1 MHDYQVNHLYR
12 SQADYPALLNK
23 VPDGPEPLYFLGDF
37 KPAMFE
43 KALAVVGSRAMTM
56 YGEWVVSTIVKDV
69 ARCGVTIVS
78 GFMYGID
85 ALAHR
90 TALDAGGT
98 TVAVMAGGVDY
109 IFPSQ
114 QEDLYWEIADKGMVV
129 SEYHKPDFGGKWMF
143 ARRNRIVAGL
153 AQATLVVEAGC
164 KSGSLIT
171 AGFARKYDRH
181 MLTVPGNLD
190 APNSVGNVQL
200 LKGGA
205 KMVTCADDILKLY
218 FEDSNNYRQKASS
231 AVNKRLK
238 LRVGEELH
246 YQVVNML
253 RLEPLT
259 LDQLVQKSQLEV
271 PEVLRCITGLTLLGH
286 VVERAGKYYA
296 A

>member
-1 MHDYQVNHLYR
+1 
-12 SQADYPALLNK
+12 
-23 VPDGPEPLYFLGDF
+23 
-37 KPAMFE
+37 
-43 KALAVVGSRAMTM
+43 M

-90 TALDAGGT
+90 VALDAGGT

-171 AGFARKYDRH
+171 AGFARKYGRY

-238 LRVGEELH
+238 LRVGEELN
-246 YQVVNML
+246 YQVVKML